1 MEMQKH
7 HISRLE
13 ALNIVICVKSLIPLE
28 CVRVVVKTDN
38 SASAHVLMSG
48 KTDDVMM
55 AACSRELA
63 MFASIHQ
70 LEIEVVHIPG
80 KDLVLADALSR
91 FRKGENF
98 KQIVRDEM
106 IRLDLK
112 WVEPIQVS
120 TAIDY
125 DF

>member
-1 MEMQKH
+1 
-7 HISRLE
+7 
-13 ALNIVICVKSLIPLE
+13 
-28 CVRVVVKTDN
+28 
-38 SASAHVLMSG
+38 
-48 KTDDVMM
+48 MM

-70 LEIEVVHIPG
+70 LEIEVIHIPG
-80 KDLVLADALSR
+80 KDLILADALSR

-98 KQIVRDEM
+98 RQIVRDEM